1 MKWNKFNNHLEIVLK
16 SSSQVEVS
24 EADFHVTNLKTV
36 GSSEIQLCDLDK
48 QDEYTRVTFS
58 AQVAK
63 VSEPCSVGAG
73 KTKQEVLLCDASG
86 SATLTLWEDD
96 VNMLTENKS
105 YQMNQLVV
113 RSFLGKNHLSMP
125 PSGATIDEIE
135 DLEEVKT
142 PSTSS
147 IAEESDDPEHLSGVV
162 ITGVQ
167 QLENVHTCINC
178 KKYRCPSRH
187 SDHMQPLQYSS
198 KIRQMPTNS
207 KAFCREQIHSHCSQG
222 LP

>member
-1 MKWNKFNNHLEIVLK
+1 MIASVSPLKPSIYFDGELTDGDTKVRFVGFRKEQREILHTFCEEKSPSPKKLPSKFYNHLEIVLK
-16 SSSQVEVS
+16 GSSQVEVS

-48 QDEYTRVTFS
+48 HDEYTRVTFS

-63 VSEPCSVGAG
+63 VSEPRSVGAG

-105 YQMNQLVV
+105 YQMNRLVV
-113 RSFLGKNHLSMP
+113 RSFLGKNYLSMP
-125 PSGATIDEIE
+125 PSGATIDENE

-142 PSTSS
+142 PSTS
-147 IAEESDDPEHLSGVV
+147 
-162 ITGVQ
+162 
-167 QLENVHTCINC
+167 
-178 KKYRCPSRH
+178 
-187 SDHMQPLQYSS
+187 
-198 KIRQMPTNS
+198 
-207 KAFCREQIHSHCSQG
+207 
-222 LP
+222 